1 MTDYLLLAIIALL
14 SVNTIVLAA
23 LCDIARH
30 IKNLLRG
37 ST

>member
-14 SVNTIVLAA
+14 AVNTIVLAM
-23 LCDIARH
+23 LCDTARH

-37 ST
+37 NP